1 MTRDEIIKLHES
13 TANRKISG
21 GQTVFMYLLFA
32 VLAAGLICFFLFV
45 DFIPSKAFY
54 DYPLYLFLY
63 TGFVLMVVN
72 VVFFAWQILLVMQ
85 YKTYPVP
92 DDDSKLPTL
101 GVIVPAFN
109 EGQQV
114 SETLK
119 SLLASNYPKDKLEII
134 TVNDGSK
141 DDTWEWMHTAVSEGG
156 GRLIAMDLPKNAGKR
171 NALYKGLLV
180 SSAEVIVTIDSDSIV
195 LPDTIREIA
204 APFAADP
211 SIGGVAGNIRVLN
224 TDGGMIPKMLDVSF
238 VFGFE
243 FLRSAQSMVR
253 AVLCTPGALSAYRR
267 EAILPHM
274 NEWVNEKFFGKPA
287 NIGEDRAI
295 TNILIRE
302 GWGIVFQRTAT
313 IYTEMPTTYKGL
325 CKMMIR
331 WSRSNVR
338 ENYSMSKFAYKRFD
352 LNNGELTGMQANL
365 LVQIF
370 WMIAPILFAYY
381 TVQCM
386 LIHAYSFWLGLTVS
400 ICFWSTLPAFVFAQ
414 RYDRK
419 KSLWSYVYG
428 FYSFLTLFWISPY
441 SLFTVTESGWLTR
454 QAPKP
459 AAAPPQNNQPTTD
472 Q

>member
-1 MTRDEIIKLHES
+1 MTREEIIKNHQTQHE
-13 TANRKISG
+13 R
-21 GQTVFMYLLFA
+21 TVSKGRFLSMNLLLLLLTVGLILMLLFA
-32 VLAAGLICFFLFV
+32 DFL
-45 DFIPSKAFY
+45 PARAY
-54 DYPLYLFLY
+54 HDYGLYLFFYL
-63 TGFVLMVVN
+63 GFVLMVVN
-72 VVFFAWQILLVMQ
+72 VIFFAWQILLVMQ
-85 YKTYPVP
+85 YKPYPVP
-92 DDDSKLPTL
+92 EDESKLPTL

-134 TVNDGSK
+134 TVNDGSN
-141 DDTWEWMHTAVSEGG
+141 DDTWEWMNATVSEGG

-180 SSAEVIVTIDSDSIV
+180 SSADVIVTIDSDSIV
-195 LPDTIREIA
+195 LPDTLREIA
-204 APFAADP
+204 APFVAD
-211 SIGGVAGNIRVLN
+211 STIGGVAGNIRVLN

-267 EAILPHM
+267 KAILPHM

-302 GWGIVFQRTAT
+302 GWGIVFQRTST

-338 ENYSMSKFAYKRFD
+338 ENYSMSKFAYKKLD

-365 LVQIF
+365 MVQIF
-370 WMIAPILFAYY
+370 WMIAPILFSFY
-381 TVQCM
+381 TIQCM
-386 LIHAYSFWLGLTVS
+386 FIHAYAFWVGLTFS

-414 RYDRK
+414 RYDK
-419 KSLWSYVYG
+419 KRSLWSYVYG
-428 FYSFLTLFWISPY
+428 LYSFLTLFWISPY
-441 SLFTVTESGWLTR
+441 SLFTVGESGWLTR
-454 QAPKP
+454 QAPKK
-459 AAAPPQNNQPTTD
+459 AVQPNTAD

>member
-1 MTRDEIIKLHES
+1 MTREEVIKNHQQAQS
-13 TANRKISG
+13 KKIPKWNAFSM
-21 GQTVFMYLLFA
+21 FLLFA
-32 VLAAGLICFFLFV
+32 LLAAGLIVFFLFV
-45 DFIPSKAFY
+45 DIIPAQAFHNY
-54 DYPLYLFLY
+54 ALFLFLY
-63 TGFVLMVVN
+63 VGFILMIVN
-72 VVFFAWQILLVMQ
+72 VCFFAWQILLVLQ

-92 DDDSKLPTL
+92 DDESKLPSL

-119 SLLASNYPKDKLEII
+119 SLLTCNYPKDKLEII
-134 TVNDGSK
+134 TVNDGSM
-141 DDTWEWMHTAVSEGG
+141 DDTWNWMNATVSEGG

-180 SSAEVIVTIDSDSIV
+180 SSADVIVTIDSDSIV
-195 LPDTIREIA
+195 LPDTLREIA

-211 SIGGVAGNIRVLN
+211 TIGGVAGNIRVLN
-224 TDGGMIPKMLDVSF
+224 TDAGMIPKMLDVSF

-267 EAILPHM
+267 DAILPHM

-302 GWGIVFQRTAT
+302 GWGIVFQRTST

-338 ENYSMSKFAYKRFD
+338 ENYSMSKFAYKNID
-352 LNNGELTGMQANL
+352 LNDGELTGMQANL

-370 WMIAPILFAYY
+370 WMIAPILFSLY
-381 TVQCM
+381 TIQCM
-386 LIHAYSFWLGLTVS
+386 FLRAYAFWTGLTLS

-441 SLFTVTESGWLTR
+441 SLFTVAESGWLTR

-459 AAAPPQNNQPTTD
+459 ATAQPKNTTD